1 MSIITVK
8 SPLRKVTPNTM
19 VNMTDRRQ
27 YRRSLVLRSFRQ
39 LSRSYFASEKSL
51 EFVIEA
57 LLFAIVVA
65 ISAWPV
71 FAAADALNQF
81 LQRTASWALD
91 KDFSR
96 PIAQGHGV
104 NDI

>member
-1 MSIITVK
+1 MTRRARRFIERLIMSVITIK
-8 SPLRKVTPNTM
+8 RAQRKRMPHAM
-19 VNMTDRRQ
+19 VNITDREQ

-39 LSRSYFASEKSL
+39 LSHSYFASEKSW

-57 LLFAIVVA
+57 LLFAIIVA

-81 LQRTASWALD
+81 LQLTVS
-91 KDFSR
+91 
-96 PIAQGHGV
+96 
-104 NDI
+104 